1 MALISSLPQFPDTRI
16 SLRLFHNVSN
26 ASEIRSKVA
35 QLPYAIIDARSICSL
50 EQVYSAIYRALVES
64 KYGKLKT
71 KSLHSECLYSLS
83 ATSNIGEA
91 YKNFGIKDD
100 SQMLLVIQIVD
111 KDQQDLQL
119 QGDEVPLNDENLSQ
133 NCDMTFIRKI
143 YKLNEFHSTSTIEI
157 SRAVVN
163 CIQLRGL

>member
-1 MALISSLPQFPDTRI
+1 MAITSSLPQFPETQI
-16 SLRLFHNVSN
+16 KLTLFQNVSN
-26 ASEIRSKVA
+26 SSEIRSKVA
-35 QLPYAIIDARSICSL
+35 ELPYALIDAKSICSL
-50 EQVYSAIYRALVES
+50 EQIYAAMYRAMVES

-100 SQMLLVIQIVD
+100 SDALIVTQIVG
-111 KDQQDLQL
+111 QNELEL
-119 QGDEVPLNDENLSQ
+119 NLHGDEVPLNNETLSQ
-133 NCDMTFIRKI
+133 NCDMAFIRKI
-143 YKLNEFHSTSTIEI
+143 YKLNNFPTTSIREI

>member
-1 MALISSLPQFPDTRI
+1 SLPQFPDTRI

-100 SQMLLVIQIVD
+100 SQMLLVIQI
-111 KDQQDLQL
+111 
-119 QGDEVPLNDENLSQ
+119 
-133 NCDMTFIRKI
+133 
-143 YKLNEFHSTSTIEI
+143 
-157 SRAVVN
+157 
-163 CIQLRGL
+163 